1 MTKKLFAF
9 FCMMLVTAC
18 LCVTFSSC
26 GDDSDSTSP
35 KVVII
40 GSWSMHEYYLTT
52 FFTFN
57 TDGSYQIAHKKDG
70 AKPDTKTTDENGCFI
85 KSRGTYAITGNQLQL
100 NQTERFDP
108 EEYRDK
114 EWHKQVFS
122 GGAATMQFSQDG
134 NTLTLIYKDEEGKEE
149 VIVLS
154 KVR

>member
-1 MTKKLFAF
+1 
-9 FCMMLVTAC
+9 
-18 LCVTFSSC
+18 
-26 GDDSDSTSP
+26 
-35 KVVII
+35 
-40 GSWSMHEYYLTT
+40 MHEYYLTT

-85 KSRGTYAITGNQLQL
+85 KSRGTYVIADNKLQF

-122 GGAATMQFSQDG
+122 GGAATVQFSQDG
-134 NTLTLIYKDEEGKEE
+134 NTLTLIGKDEEGKDDK
-149 VIVLS
+149 IVLS
-154 KVR
+154 KIR